1 VSTQRNTDQGP
12 NRRTIIDRSTLR
24 EAEVKAGASSFNV
37 VFKLGGK
44 VTGSKSTKDRDEA
57 ALWRSGWVRYGILP
71 YGVPSFGAPG
81 ICSKCGRGDLGSKI
95 NARVC
100 AGCGWSFGLCK
111 CTPMN
116 EVPKCPACKRELPVV
131 AGYCPYCGTPL
142 NSTKDDDLTRPLM
155 FPGRRVNVHPTRV
168 LATHGEALQ

>member
-1 VSTQRNTDQGP
+1 M
-12 NRRTIIDRSTLR
+12 
-24 EAEVKAGASSFNV
+24 KAGASSFKV

-44 VTGSKSTKDRDEA
+44 VTGSKSTKDRGEA
-57 ALWRSGWVRYGILP
+57 ELWRSGWIGYGILP

-81 ICSKCGRGDLGSKI
+81 ICSKCGQGDLGNKI

-116 EVPKCPACKRELPVV
+116 EVPRCPACKRDLPVV

-142 NSTKDDDLTRPLM
+142 NSTKDDGPTRHLM
-155 FPGRRVNVHPTRV
+155 FPGRRVNVSPTRV
-168 LATHGEALQ
+168 LATQGRPSSNMGRARLATVSGVYSRDAKARSWK